1 MANTTLK
8 KWEEKTLGE
17 IAYIKG
23 GKRLPKGE
31 KLSTLKTNHPYI
43 RVTDFN
49 DKGTVDIDNVQF
61 ITDDIYK

>member
-31 KLSTLKTNHPYI
+31 KLSTLKTN
-43 RVTDFN
+43 RQLLLRLRRFTSR
-49 DKGTVDIDNVQF
+49 
-61 ITDDIYK
+61 